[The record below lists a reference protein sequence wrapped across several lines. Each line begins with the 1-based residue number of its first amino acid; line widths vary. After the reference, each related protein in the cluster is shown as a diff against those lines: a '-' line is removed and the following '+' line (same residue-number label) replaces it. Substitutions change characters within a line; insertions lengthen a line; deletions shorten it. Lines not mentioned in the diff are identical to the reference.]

1 MQSNVGM
8 MENKIKNYLK
18 KIFFKKKKIKNYENI
33 NLMTIDDLDS
43 LKILKFFMSLEIKY
57 KIKFTDSE
65 LLKLFT
71 IKKISSAIIKKINR

>member
-1 MQSNVGM
+1 
-8 MENKIKNYLK
+8 MENKINNHLK
-18 KIFFKKKKIKNYENI
+18 KIFFKKKKTKNYENI
-33 NLMTIDDLDS
+33 NLMTIKDLDS

>member
-1 MQSNVGM
+1 MK
-8 MENKIKNYLK
+8 NKINNHLK
-18 KIFFKKKKIKNYENI
+18 KIFFKKKTKDYENI
-33 NLMTIDDLDS
+33 NLMTIKDLDS

-71 IKKISSAIIKKINR
+71 IKKISSAIIKKVNR

>member
-1 MQSNVGM
+1 M

>member
-1 MQSNVGM
+1 
-8 MENKIKNYLK
+8 MENKINNYLK
-18 KIFFKKKKIKNYENI
+18 KIFFKKKKPKNYENI
-33 NLMTIDDLDS
+33 NLMTIKDLDS

-57 KIKFTDSE
+57 QIKFTDSE

>member
-1 MQSNVGM
+1 
-8 MENKIKNYLK
+8 MENKINIHLK
-18 KIFFKKKKIKNYENI
+18 KIFFKKKKTKNYENI
-33 NLMTIDDLDS
+33 NLMTINDLDS

>member
-1 MQSNVGM
+1 
-8 MENKIKNYLK
+8 MENKINNYLK
-18 KIFFKKKKIKNYENI
+18 KIFFKKKKPKKYKNI
-33 NLMTIDDLDS
+33 NLMTIKDLDS

-57 KIKFTDSE
+57 QIKFTDSE